1 MARIICISKYPPL
14 EGGIAAK
21 TFWLCR
27 ALAERG
33 HTVHVVTDQ
42 ENIDAEYSSPG
53 SGFDL
58 SVKNLHIHRPNEKI
72 PWHIPNDAHPSL
84 ALLNTVLEVVD
95 RYGADAIDTGYLIPY
110 GLVGCL
116 AGQITGIPFMLRHG
130 GSDLHKFVEAGLWRH
145 LLSKAFASA
154 SAIVTDME
162 NSERFYE
169 HSKRVVTVPPYIP
182 NPACFKPPTNEAPKP
197 TLALIGKANYHWRHK
212 GWHRVVEIMKSL
224 GDRFHYLVLSQGTG
238 FTDFR
243 KYVEERLDS
252 PVEWRSFVHPLEM
265 PSLLQAISGVF
276 VLQNDMPFP
285 VFSNLAAEAL
295 YCNVTVITD
304 RHGIVQSM
312 EKQGLHIDAESRHI
326 LVVPNDQPDRA
337 AKTIADYFE
346 RPVSEKIDTSHR
358 EADYAAYMQKN
369 EEAILSVLT

>member
-27 ALAERG
+27 ALAERD

-53 SGFDL
+53 AQFDIA
-58 SVKNLHIHRPNEKI
+58 VKNLHIHRPNEKI

-84 ALLNTVLEVVD
+84 ALLNTTLEVID

-169 HSKRVVTVPPYIP
+169 HSKRVVTMPPYIP
-182 NPACFKPPTNEAPKP
+182 NPAFFKPSTNEAPKP

-224 GDRFHYLVLSQGTG
+224 GNRFHYLVLSQGAG

-243 KYVEERLDS
+243 KYVEERLTS

-276 VLQNDMPFP
+276 VLQQDLPFP

-295 YCNVTVITD
+295 YCNVTIITD
-304 RHGIVQSM
+304 KDDIVQIM
-312 EKQGLHIDAESRHI
+312 EKQGLHVDAASRQI

-346 RPVSEKIDTSHR
+346 RSVPEQIDIGRR
-358 EADYAAYMQKN
+358 ECDYADYVRKN
-369 EEAILSVLT
+369 EETILSVK